1 MKAANTTTSSSE
13 AIAREL
19 FSVSVWSSVFPMCI
33 GPMPFRCRPPKIFVE
48 VIFTDN
54 PQGGVLSFM
63 RYARNCMIRLI
74 VLVPFLVLVNDVFA
88 EEETLLGVVGQGNRP
103 WQLVDVRSGVIES
116 QGGLDAENPVAAI
129 GRWTSSAP
137 ELVALTQN
145 SKGIV
150 SAVRVNRAARQ
161 SLTLSKGFFALAGGD
176 VDASGFSDIA
186 VIEAKGKRRIWK
198 IFSDPFR
205 GGPVRE
211 ISWGKA
217 GDIPIFV
224 PYTEGQDWP
233 ALLRSRRSGVFRT
246 LMVRNLLTGERRAIR
261 LARAFRGIVKVR
273 PIDVF
278 GQGALLLIT
287 KSRYWVVGLDGN
299 ILESGQQ
306 PFGDSDVVVGD
317 FLDIPGEEVAIRDQ
331 GRLVRLFSIASGATQ
346 FLSTSEGPLV
356 GTFAMGRLSSPSS
369 VGALNC
375 VQTLN
380 PYDGAA
386 GFLWKESEHGGLVIL
401 TNQWFDSVVI
411 TKDGKIIDGPLEYS
425 GVGNGNRHH
434 WRNRSRS
441 ATSYPAGLVL
451 VGRQAGRNTC
461 WPINP
466 ASRID

>member
-1 MKAANTTTSSSE
+1 MLCARSC
-13 AIAREL
+13 IA
-19 FSVSVWSSVFPMCI
+19 SVIVL
-33 GPMPFRCRPPKIFVE
+33 MPFLF
-48 VIFTDN
+48 
-54 PQGGVLSFM
+54 
-63 RYARNCMIRLI
+63 
-74 VLVPFLVLVNDVFA
+74 LVNDVLA
-88 EEETLLGVVGQGNRP
+88 QEEVLLGIIGQGSRP
-103 WQLVDVRSGVIES
+103 WELVDVRSGVVES

-129 GRWTSSAP
+129 GRWASTAS
-137 ELVALTQN
+137 EIVALTQS

-161 SLTLSKGFFALAGGD
+161 SLSLSKGFFALAGGD

-186 VIEAKGKRRIWK
+186 IIEAKGKRRIWK
-198 IFSDPFR
+198 IHSDPFR

-224 PYTEGQDWP
+224 PYMDGQDWP
-233 ALLRSRRSGVFRT
+233 ALLRSSRAGAYRR
-246 LMVRNLLTGERRAIR
+246 LLLRNLLTGERRTIR
-261 LARAFRGIVKVR
+261 LARAFRGITKVR
-273 PIDVF
+273 PIDIF
-278 GQGALLLIT
+278 GQGALLLVS
-287 KSRYWVVGLDGN
+287 KSRYWIVGLDGR
-299 ILESGQQ
+299 ILEKGQQ
-306 PFGDSDVVVGD
+306 RFEDSDVVVGD
-317 FLDIPGEEVAIRDQ
+317 FLDLPGEEVAIRGE
-331 GRLVRLFSIASGATQ
+331 GRLVRLLSVVSGETR
-346 FLSTSEGPLV
+346 LLTTSEGPLV
-356 GTFAMGRLSSPSS
+356 GAFGMGRLSSPSS

-375 VQTLN
+375 AQTLN
-380 PYDGAA
+380 PNDGAA